1 MKLTISNEETSEL
14 IPVDLPGSL
23 TLQDFKAYLETETNI
38 SPADQIIRHNGKTIQ
53 DSTKPLEEIGL
64 AEDDLLV
71 VLKLRNTPAE
81 TSAPNS
87 NPTSSDL
94 SAIDSQAE
102 MLRAQFLSNPS
113 MNNSLRQSNPAL
125 HAQLNNP
132 AGFKQAMLDAVQ
144 QFRSGDDQSSAQQE
158 ELRRLEQNPDDP
170 ANQERILEL
179 IRQEQVNENMQLAYD
194 ISPESFAQVTMLFIN
209 IKVNGHKVQAFVDSG
224 AQTTIISPRLAEKVG
239 IDRLLDRRFQGQAV
253 GVGSQK
259 MEGKIHSVPI
269 SIGDSDFEIPCSFY
283 VVDTNVDLLFGLDM
297 LRRHRCVI
305 DLQKDS
311 LIVAGQIETKFL
323 PELEIKF
330 DPSGGMNSGGQ
341 GQKLGGNIFS
351 DGADVP
357 LGNTLAANSTPTPSE
372 GGSKN
377 SRTATNPSAQAALKR
392 QNTGS
397 AQPKFKK
404 EDIQQL
410 TSLGFSEQEAVFALE
425 QCKGNVEMAAS
436 LLFQ

>member
-53 DSTKPLEEIGL
+53 DSTKPLEELGL

-71 VLKLRNTPAE
+71 VLKLRSTSAE
-81 TSAPNS
+81 SSAPNA

-125 HAQLNNP
+125 HAQINNP

-269 SIGDSDFEIPCSFY
+269 SI
-283 VVDTNVDLLFGLDM
+283 DM

-330 DPSGGMNSGGQ
+330 DPSGGMNSGGK

-397 AQPKFKK
+397 TQPKFKK